1 MNEWE
6 WQLLEDKAKVPEIEI
21 SGVTVKAGDRVRLHP
36 RKGGDIMDIALQNQV
51 ATIEAIEQD
60 YEGKFH
66 VCVVV
71 DADPGQDLGFMRQP
85 GHRFFFDADE
95 VEPIPFQD
103 DASAQLNR
111 NRSILIAGIGNIFMG
126 DDAFGVEVA
135 QRLALRRLPDGVR
148 VIDFG
153 IRGYDLANALQDGF
167 GATVLVDAY
176 PHGEP
181 PGTLY
186 LVEPDLSQLNAA
198 DAPKPEWDAHSM
210 DPVKVLHLASSMGG
224 PLKRILLLGC
234 EPATLGPEQGQ
245 MGLSPEVSDAVDEAV
260 NMLDSLINKIL
271 AGEWPTKEQQ
281 T

>member
-6 WQLLEDKAKVPEIEI
+6 WQLLEDKTTVPQLEIA
-21 SGVTVKAGDRVRLHP
+21 GVQVKTGDRVRLHP

-66 VCVVV
+66 VCVVL
-71 DADPGQDLGFMRQP
+71 DLDPGRDMGLMRQP

-95 VEPIPFQD
+95 VEPLLHQE
-103 DASAQLNR
+103 DAQQSIKQTK
-111 NRSILIAGIGNIFMG
+111 SILVAGIGNIFMG

-135 QRLALRRLPDGVR
+135 QRLAARQLPDGVR
-148 VIDFG
+148 VVDFS

-167 GATVLVDAY
+167 GATILVDAY
-176 PHGEP
+176 PHGDA

-186 LVEPDLSQLNAA
+186 LVEPDLEGLNS
-198 DAPKPEWDAHSM
+198 APAQDSEWDAHSM
-210 DPVKVLHLASSMGG
+210 DPVKVLRLAASMGG

-245 MGLSPEVSDAVDEAV
+245 MGLSPEVDRAVEEAV
-260 NMLDSLINKIL
+260 SMLDSLINKIL
-271 AGEWPTKEQQ
+271 AGEWPTKEA
-281 T
+281 